1 MRPEDLPLKTKLVQ
15 LAEECAEL
23 AQASLKL
30 IRSIDGDTPVDETD
44 AREHLLEEIAD
55 VKLCADIITTKV
67 EDKKI
72 RAIYTRKCRRWEERL
87 SGG

>member
-1 MRPEDLPLKTKLVQ
+1 MR
-15 LAEECAEL
+15 A
-23 AQASLKL
+23 
-30 IRSIDGDTPVDETD
+30 IDGDTPINEID

-72 RAIYTRKCRRWEERL
+72 RAIYTRKCRRWEDRL